1 MRIRRDDR
9 TGLPPLVRIV
19 GGLVG
24 AAVFGAGVAAVF
36 TTTNGT
42 GAAALLVIGAGFV
55 LLAVLGDRLQ
65 SLEFGGINLSLK
77 DVARQALAL
86 AGEEEQA
93 GNFEKAKQLRAVA
106 KELQQLASDYR
117 SVRRRIP
124 AGQERTR
131 VFNELIA
138 RTRTL
143 AKSSDLDA
151 NDVLRWFDEGSP
163 EARVTALGLMEGNEE
178 LRNFDAALDAI
189 EPSQSA
195 YEQYHGLVLAA
206 D

>member
-24 AAVFGAGVAAVF
+24 AAAFGAGVAAVF

-131 VFNELIA
+131 VFNEL
-138 RTRTL
+138 
-143 AKSSDLDA
+143 
-151 NDVLRWFDEGSP
+151 
-163 EARVTALGLMEGNEE
+163 
-178 LRNFDAALDAI
+178 
-189 EPSQSA
+189 
-195 YEQYHGLVLAA
+195 
-206 D
+206 